1 MQPYQIKLLYLYYG
15 RRKSLQLIA
24 QYCVKMEMSV
34 FDICRELLLANR
46 EFTRIRAEI
55 NKKKME
61 QLY

>member
-1 MQPYQIKLLYLYYG
+1 MQPYQIKLLYFYYG
-15 RRKSLQLIA
+15 RRTALQYIA
-24 QYCVKMEMSV
+24 EYYVKIGMPV